1 MSNNV
6 VVAVTG
12 ASGAIYA
19 VRLVEVLMAAGRTV
33 HLTISAAAA
42 HVLRHELGLKI
53 DLENF
58 DPKQLLPD
66 PDSQP
71 SDSVLSKMKPTSS
84 ESFALSS
91 VLGEAEFKQGDLIYH
106 HYQDF
111 SAGIASGSFLTEGM
125 VICPCSM
132 GTLGTIA
139 AGSGSNL
146 IHRAADVHL
155 KERRKLIIV
164 ARETPLGLIPL
175 ENMVRLTQ
183 AGATIL
189 PAAPGF
195 YHNPVTIH
203 DLVDFIS
210 GRICD
215 HLEIR
220 HEIHQRWGK

>member
-1 MSNNV
+1 MSNV
-6 VVAVTG
+6 VVAITG

-19 VRLVEVLMAAGRTV
+19 VRLVEVLIAAGRTV
-33 HLTISAAAA
+33 HLTISSSAAQ
-42 HVLRHELGLKI
+42 VMKHELGLKI
-53 DLENF
+53 DLEHF
-58 DPKQLLPD
+58 DPHQLLPD
-66 PDSQP
+66 HASLPADST
-71 SDSVLSKMKPTSS
+71 LKKMRHTSS
-84 ESFALSS
+84 EDFALSS
-91 VLGEAEFKQGDLIYH
+91 VLGESDLQEGKLVYH

-132 GTLGTIA
+132 GTLGSIA
-139 AGSGSNL
+139 SGACGNL

-155 KERRKLIIV
+155 KERRKLILV

-175 ENMVRLTQ
+175 ENMVRLTH
-183 AGATIL
+183 AGATIM
-189 PAAPGF
+189 PASPGF

-215 HLEIR
+215 HLEIK
-220 HEIHQRWGK
+220 HDIHQRWGS